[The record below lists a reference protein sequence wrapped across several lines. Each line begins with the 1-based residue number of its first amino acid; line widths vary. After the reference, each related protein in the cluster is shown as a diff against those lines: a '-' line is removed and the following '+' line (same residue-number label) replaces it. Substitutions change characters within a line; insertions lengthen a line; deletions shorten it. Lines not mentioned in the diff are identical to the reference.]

1 MMQVFHVCESGQ
13 RQSSF
18 LCPRGTIF
26 NQKHRV
32 CDWWYNVKCEDSTEF
47 YDLNLDLL
55 LLEKGVSPT
64 QATNLNI
71 PPPIDPLASFGQSLS
86 GSLPLDLLGGSD
98 AELDSLI
105 LDDLVLSNLLSGN
118 RRMDTGDSDHNSM
131 MLDQLI
137 GATNSPISNRLPSAV
152 AAPVQPQP
160 TRSRKRK
167 RKKRPSKRKSSS
179 GGGGGSLCQI
189 MNICD
194 SIPAPPP
201 SFNRNQ
207 FDLMSAPSEF
217 QPSIVPAPKSLRMDE
232 KSAAEIAALYQADD
246 LPRRSHQIEDS
257 IPAASSYSNSLSI
270 PQVSI
275 SLPNFEVSE
284 SLNYDQNFEGQ
295 VDDTNIGIP
304 EEYRMTHFGKDVLTL
319 KNHSNVPVT
328 FINFDDFEERRSKMI
343 PDSPASEQNVEENST
358 TTEKNFK
365 LKNSNTT
372 TEKDFKLKDYNV
384 DQDARTWSPMRMTG
398 NGKIERTDLSKP
410 LDQSDWIP
418 KLGPDTNIRET

>member
-1 MMQVFHVCESGQ
+1 M
-13 RQSSF
+13 
-18 LCPRGTIF
+18 
-26 NQKHRV
+26 
-32 CDWWYNVKCEDSTEF
+32 
-47 YDLNLDLL
+47 
-55 LLEKGVSPT
+55 LEKGVSPT
-64 QATNLNI
+64 QASNLNI
-71 PPPIDPLASFGQSLS
+71 PPPIDPLASFGQSFS

-118 RRMDTGDSDHNSM
+118 GRRMDTGDSDNNSM
-131 MLDQLI
+131 MLDQLL

-167 RKKRPSKRKSSS
+167 RKKRPSRRKSSS
-179 GGGGGSLCQI
+179 SSGGGGGGSLCQI

-201 SFNRNQ
+201 SSSFNVRNQ

-232 KSAAEIAALYQADD
+232 KTAAEIAELYQADD
-246 LPRRSHQIEDS
+246 LPRRSHHIEDS

-275 SLPNFEVSE
+275 SLPNFEASE
-284 SLNYDQNFEGQ
+284 SLNYGLDFEGGE
-295 VDDTNIGIP
+295 VDNTNIDSIP
-304 EEYRMTHFGKDVLTL
+304 DEEYRMTHFGKDVLTL

-343 PDSPASEQNVEENST
+343 PDSPAAASEQNVHEENST
-358 TTEKNFK
+358 TTEKSFK
-365 LKNSNTT
+365 SKNSNMSTSK
-372 TEKDFKLKDYNV
+372 EKDFKLKNYNV
-384 DQDARTWSPMRMTG
+384 DQDARTWSPMRMMES
-398 NGKIERTDLSKP
+398 GKIERTDLSKP